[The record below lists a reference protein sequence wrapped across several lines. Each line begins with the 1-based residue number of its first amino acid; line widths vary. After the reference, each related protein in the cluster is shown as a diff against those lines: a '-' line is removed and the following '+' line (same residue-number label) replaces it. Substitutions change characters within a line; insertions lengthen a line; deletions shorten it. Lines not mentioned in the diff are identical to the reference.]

1 MPRPYRLGARAG
13 QVQATRDRIVDAAIE
28 LYAEVGI
35 SMATTREIGLRA
47 DVAPGTL
54 RSHFRTRDD
63 LDRAILERLTSA
75 APLPELSIFGGADS
89 IEERLARLIGAAAVF
104 MDQAQRLYSMWL
116 REPMLTGPWAEAGAE
131 YGTRWR
137 ALMRAALG
145 PLADDPDAMT
155 VLRAIIRPEFFDSLR
170 GDAGST
176 AAASA
181 LVSAVVVPWFAA
193 RARQPGSR
201 GGRDD

>member
-1 MPRPYRLGARAG
+1 MPRPYRLGERAS
-13 QVQATRDRIVDAAIE
+13 QMQATYDRIVDAAIE
-28 LYAEVGI
+28 LYTEVGI
-35 SMATTREIGLRA
+35 SMATTREIGVRA

-75 APLPELSIFGGADS
+75 APLPELSIFEGADS

-116 REPMLTGPWAEAGAE
+116 REPMLTGPWAETGAE

-137 ALMRAALG
+137 GLMRAALG

-155 VLRAIIRPEFFDSLR
+155 VLRAIIRPEFFEGLR
-170 GDAGST
+170 GDTRST

-181 LVSAVVVPWFAA
+181 LASAVVVPWFAA
-193 RARQPGSR
+193 RATTLQR
-201 GGRDD
+201 